1 MTKEVLMQYN
11 DLLKEVEE
19 IRERIK
25 TTEDQIQKLEN
36 EGLVV
41 DKVRGGEGGIQN
53 YRIEGFP
60 YPEYNRKKTKL
71 YLLRATLETA
81 ELDVLDKLTEVEKFI
96 KGLDDSYMRRIIRM
110 RVVERMPWK
119 RITAKMG
126 YSTTEE
132 SVKMSYYRF
141 MSEK

>member
-25 TTEDQIQKLEN
+25 ATEEQIQKLES

-41 DKVRGGEGGIQN
+41 DKVRGGEGGNQN

-96 KGLDDSYMRRIIRM
+96 KELDDSYMRRIIRM

-119 RITAKMG
+119 RITAKLG

>member
-25 TTEDQIQKLEN
+25 TTEDQIQKLES

-96 KGLDDSYMRRIIRM
+96 KELDDSYMRRIIRM

-119 RITAKMG
+119 RITAKLG

>member
-25 TTEDQIQKLEN
+25 ATEEQIQKLES

-41 DKVRGGEGGIQN
+41 DKVRGGEGGNQN

-81 ELDVLDKLTEVEKFI
+81 ELDVLGKLTEVEKFI
-96 KGLDDSYMRRIIRM
+96 KELDDSYMRRIIRM

-119 RITAKMG
+119 RITAKLG

>member
-25 TTEDQIQKLEN
+25 TTEDQIQKLES

-41 DKVRGGEGGIQN
+41 DKVRGGEGGNQN

-96 KGLDDSYMRRIIRM
+96 KELDDSYMRRIIRM

-119 RITAKMG
+119 RITAKLG

>member
-19 IRERIK
+19 IRERIRS
-25 TTEDQIQKLEN
+25 TESQIQKLEK
-36 EGLVV
+36 EGPVV
-41 DKVRGGEGGIQN
+41 DKVRGGYGGNQS

-96 KGLDDSYMRRIIRM
+96 KELDDSYMRRIIRM

-119 RITAKMG
+119 RITAKLG

>member
-25 TTEDQIQKLEN
+25 TTEDQIQKLES

-96 KGLDDSYMRRIIRM
+96 KELDDSYMRRIIRM